1 MAHTSL
7 LPTVEIE
14 PTSSARFSVIWLH
27 GLGADGHDFPPI
39 VPLLGLPDGAAV
51 RFVFPHAP
59 SLPVSINGG
68 MMMPAWYDIRDAD
81 LANRH
86 DDAGILTSAEALVA
100 LIEHEME
107 RGIPPERIVLAG
119 FSQGGAIASH
129 VALRYPERLAGL
141 VMLSTYLVRE
151 ATLADE
157 RSDANHDLPVFQA
170 HGSLDPMVVPER
182 GEAARE
188 QLRSLGYDLEWHEYA
203 MLHEVCEE
211 EIHALGAWLNKRLA

>member
-1 MAHTSL
+1 MTHPAL
-7 LPTVEIE
+7 LPTVEVD
-14 PTSSARFSVIWLH
+14 PAGDARFSVIWLH

-39 VPLLGLPDGAAV
+39 VPALALPKKAAV

-59 SLPVSINGG
+59 QMPVTINGG
-68 MMMPAWYDIRDAD
+68 MLMPAWYDIRDLD

-86 DDAGILTSAEALVA
+86 DEAGILASAEALVA
-100 LIEHEME
+100 LIEHEVK
-107 RGIPPERIVLAG
+107 RGVPAERIVLAG

-151 ATLADE
+151 GTLEAE
-157 RSDANHDLPVFQA
+157 RQAANASVPIFMA
-170 HGSLDPMVVPER
+170 HGTLDPMVVPER

-188 QLRSLGYDLEWHEYA
+188 QLRGLGYDIEWHEYA
-203 MLHEVCEE
+203 MQHQVCED
-211 EIHALGAWLNKRLA
+211 EIADLGTWFERRFA